1 MQSVFIICYV
11 HLDLPFSFVW
21 YSPYAL
27 NTVPL
32 DIISV
37 CQRRI
42 ISAQRSGACSFW
54 RRRCVLVD
62 GEEFG
67 LPFSNS
73 EPHLRVHKR
82 SHSCLK
88 PQLMLLKGRSIECP
102 PILFIL
108 SIQVKLL
115 PFATCHGWLARCQKC

>member
-62 GEEFG
+62 RWRGVWFAI
-67 LPFSNS
+67 LQ
-73 EPHLRVHKR
+73 LRTPSQSSQKITLVLKTTVNVVKGKVH
-82 SHSCLK
+82 
-88 PQLMLLKGRSIECP
+88 
-102 PILFIL
+102 
-108 SIQVKLL
+108 
-115 PFATCHGWLARCQKC
+115 